1 MMHNVYVSILIELA
15 VGFVALFLVTK
26 ILGKT
31 QISQLTAFDFISAL
45 ILGELVGNALYN
57 KDTTFLHV
65 LFAIVIWVSFIY
77 FSEIATQKSM
87 RLRHFFEGEPTILIH
102 KGEILREALKK
113 NYLDL
118 NQLQHL
124 LRTKDV
130 FSIQDVDY
138 AILETDGTINVLK
151 KSSALPPTR
160 QELRLTKKEEEFG
173 IGLILDGVLINKNLK
188 QVHKDT
194 TWLLKQLKA
203 RGFHHYSD
211 IFYAEYIHTTDT
223 LFVQPFHKHKKESSN
238 Q

>member
-1 MMHNVYVSILIELA
+1 MQNVYISILIELA
-15 VGFVALFLVTK
+15 VGFVALFFVTK

-45 ILGELVGNALYN
+45 ILGELVGNALYSQ
-57 KDTTFLHV
+57 DTSFLHV
-65 LFAIVIWVSFIY
+65 IFAIVIWVSFIY
-77 FSEIATQKSM
+77 LSEIATQKSM
-87 RLRHFFEGEPTILIH
+87 HLRRFFEGEPSILIH
-102 KGEILREALKK
+102 KGKILREALKK

-151 KSSALPPTR
+151 KSAALPPTR
-160 QELRLTKKEEEFG
+160 QELQLSKQEEEFG
-173 IGLILDGVLINKNLK
+173 IGLILDGVLIHKNLK

-194 TWLLKQLKA
+194 SWLLKQLKA
-203 RGFHHYSD
+203 RGFHHYHD
-211 IFYAEYIHTTDT
+211 IFYAEYVSVSNT
-223 LFVQPFHKHKKESSN
+223 LFIQPFDKHKKEMPN